1 MIPSTQ
7 LFAVSLG
14 AALSGVIANAAGL
27 ASGASAPVAAL
38 AGVWLFGAFPGAPL
52 TALLIGA
59 RLRPARRPSGARSR

>member
-27 ASGASAPVAAL
+27 GGGASKPAAAL
-38 AGVWLFGAFPGAPL
+38 AGAWLFGGFVVAPL
-52 TALLIGA
+52 TALVIGS
-59 RLRPARRPSGARSR
+59 RLNRSA